1 PARVSRFI
9 RHPNG
14 LAGKHSAS
22 AASSHAFS
30 HSLGHEDAF
39 HAVRLNGRCRIRKRS
54 IAAGDW
60 RRRLLRS
67 AGARRQATWRT
78 RQAAKL
84 VAQAAELEVL
94 RGRLAAASGDAGG
107 AETVAGESRPSRGT
121 PG

>member
-1 PARVSRFI
+1 MTIV
-9 RHPNG
+9 
-14 LAGKHSAS
+14 
-22 AASSHAFS
+22 FS
-30 HSLGHEDAF
+30 HGLWHEDAF

-67 AGARRQATWRT
+67 AGAHRQATWRT

-107 AETVAGESRPSRGT
+107 AETAAGVVEALAGNARLTKLEHRRTGSDA
-121 PG
+121 